1 LINACIEIGCGGLG
15 AFVALGD
22 GVVLGS
28 AGVADDDCPGAD
40 TTLEVGDE
48 TSGAGAVVGSPAL
61 QATRTRAA
69 GSTQSPFTQPV
80 FPVGQFCLA
89 RACWSHGEPVISMG
103 AAGESSVIRL
113 IYIGEIPRRE
123 IEDPSWIY
131 NDPNIR
137 VGGDGTVRLV
147 EDWLRS
153 DEGIPMFTGEVAD
166 YLNRVGRRPATL
178 ATLTDPQT
186 AAAWETIPTTVL
198 IGRDDSVS
206 EGDVRWARN
215 TFSDVRFIDSD
226 HFIIFRHP
234 RSVADLV
241 LESFV

>member
-1 LINACIEIGCGGLG
+1 MHGLWG
-15 AFVALGD
+15 LPDDWQWVKRLLEADNIVVATPDLPSERSI
-22 GVVLGS
+22 S
-28 AGVADDDCPGAD
+28 AGLAEDADEVRQAIRSCPPP
-40 TTLEVGDE
+40 VV
-48 TSGAGAVVGSPAL
+48 VVG
-61 QATRTRAA
+61 
-69 GSTQSPFTQPV
+69 
-80 FPVGQFCLA
+80 
-89 RACWSHGEPVISMG
+89 WSHGGPVISMA

-131 NDPNIR
+131 NDQNVR

-147 EDWLRS
+147 EDWSRS
-153 DEGIPMFTGEVAD
+153 DEGNPMFTGEVAD

-178 ATLTDPQT
+178 ATLTDAQT

-206 EGDVRWARN
+206 EDDVRWAMN
-215 TFSDVRFIDSD
+215 NFSDVRFIESD

>member
-1 LINACIEIGCGGLG
+1 MVHGLWG
-15 AFVALGD
+15 LPDDWHWVKRLLEAEDIVVATPDLP
-22 GVVLGS
+22 LERSTS
-28 AGVADDDCPGAD
+28 AGLAEDAD
-40 TTLEVGDE
+40 EVRRAIR
-48 TSGAGAVVGSPAL
+48 SCLPPIVVVG
-61 QATRTRAA
+61 
-69 GSTQSPFTQPV
+69 
-80 FPVGQFCLA
+80 
-89 RACWSHGEPVISMG
+89 WSHGGPVISMG

-123 IEDPSWIY
+123 IEDSSWIY
-131 NDPNIR
+131 NDSDVR

-147 EDWLRS
+147 EDWWRKE
-153 DEGIPMFTGEVAD
+153 EGAPLFTGEVAD
-166 YLNRVGRRPATL
+166 YVKRVERRPSSL

-206 EGDVRWARN
+206 ESDVRWALKN
-215 TFSDVRFIDSD
+215 LSDVRFIESD

-234 RSVADLV
+234 RSAADLV

>member
-1 LINACIEIGCGGLG
+1 MSDSG
-15 AFVALGD
+15 APDARVR
-22 GVVLGS
+22 GS
-28 AGVADDDCPGAD
+28 AVLVHGLWGFPADWQWVRRLLEAENLVVATPDLPSERSTSAGLAEDAD
-40 TTLEVGDE
+40 EVRRAIR
-48 TSGAGAVVGSPAL
+48 SCVPPVVVVG
-61 QATRTRAA
+61 
-69 GSTQSPFTQPV
+69 
-80 FPVGQFCLA
+80 
-89 RACWSHGEPVISMG
+89 WSHGGPVISIA

-123 IEDPSWIY
+123 IKDPSWIY
-131 NDPNIR
+131 NDPNVR

-147 EDWLRS
+147 EDWSRS
-153 DEGIPMFTGEVAD
+153 DEGNPMFTGEVAD
-166 YLNRVGRRPATL
+166 YLNRVGRRPASL

-206 EGDVRWARN
+206 EDDVGWALN
-215 TFSDVRFIDSD
+215 NFSDVRFIESD

>member
-1 LINACIEIGCGGLG
+1 MHGLWG
-15 AFVALGD
+15 FPDDWQWVKRLLEADNIVVATPDLPSERST
-22 GVVLGS
+22 S
-28 AGVADDDCPGAD
+28 AGLADDAD
-40 TTLEVGDE
+40 EVRQAIR
-48 TSGAGAVVGSPAL
+48 SCVPPVVVVG
-61 QATRTRAA
+61 
-69 GSTQSPFTQPV
+69 
-80 FPVGQFCLA
+80 
-89 RACWSHGEPVISMG
+89 WSHGGPAISMG
-103 AAGESSVIRL
+103 AAGESSVSRL

-123 IEDPSWIY
+123 TEDSSWIY
-131 NDPNIR
+131 NDPKVR

-153 DEGIPMFTGEVAD
+153 DEGIPMFTSEVAD

-206 EGDVRWARN
+206 EGDVGWARN
-215 TFSDVRFIDSD
+215 NFSDVRFIDSD